1 MWGKLI
7 KLVLE
12 MESGE
17 QEGKCPAEQIQEFSA
32 LTLCSWIQS
41 ALEKKKKKYSKTFFK
56 LSISKEKKKSFSLLE
71 EVSAL

>member
-17 QEGKCPAEQIQEFSA
+17 QEGKCPAEQIQEVSA

-41 ALEKKKKKYSKTFFK
+41 ALEKKKKEIFKDFF
-56 LSISKEKKKSFSLLE
+56 
-71 EVSAL
+71 

>member
-17 QEGKCPAEQIQEFSA
+17 QEGKCPAEQIQEVSA

-41 ALEKKKKKYSKTFFK
+41 ALEKKKKKEIFKDFF
-56 LSISKEKKKSFSLLE
+56 
-71 EVSAL
+71 